1 MDFTPKSVKNPVK
14 KIFKEKVKK
23 NVDEWVFYVIIL
35 DVLKNTQT
43 VVLCTITQL
52 EGG

>member
-1 MDFTPKSVKNPVK
+1 MKNLCYNMTSA
-14 KIFKEKVKK
+14 I
-23 NVDEWVFYVIIL
+23 
-35 DVLKNTQT
+35 KNTQT

>member
-1 MDFTPKSVKNPVK
+1 MYFSGK
-14 KIFKEKVKK
+14 KR
-23 NVDEWVFYVIIL
+23 VDECVIYDIIIP
-35 DVLKNTQT
+35 VLKNTQT

>member
-1 MDFTPKSVKNPVK
+1 MHFPKLLSKLRK
-14 KIFKEKVKK
+14 SKK